1 MPRKQFVVIGL
12 GRFGR
17 SVCRT
22 LYLQG
27 HEVLAID
34 VSPEE
39 VRRAAAEELATHV
52 VQADSTDPRAL
63 EELGVRDFDAVV
75 VAIGTDLE
83 ASVLVVLNLIELGV
97 TRIVAKASYDRY
109 GKVLERLG
117 GSALQVVY
125 PEAQMGERVANAL
138 LGTSILEAIELN
150 PNTSIVEVPVPQA
163 FLGKT
168 LEELDLS
175 GRYGVLLIAIKRGNE
190 VKIAHLNE
198 EPLKSGD
205 VLALIGANE
214 RLQAL
219 PAS

>member
-1 MPRKQFVVIGL
+1 MQRKQFVVIGL

-22 LYLQG
+22 LYQQG
-27 HEVLAID
+27 HEVLAVD
-34 VSPEE
+34 VSAEE

-63 EELGVRDFDAVV
+63 EELGIRDFDAVV

-83 ASVLVVLNLIELGV
+83 ASVLVVLNLVELGV

-117 GSALQVVY
+117 GSAIQIVY
-125 PEAQMGERVANAL
+125 PEAQMGERVALAL
-138 LGTSILEAIELN
+138 MGTTILESIELN
-150 PNTSIVEVPVPQA
+150 PNTSIVELPVPQA
-163 FLGKT
+163 FVGQSLAD
-168 LEELDLS
+168 LDLA
-175 GRYGVLLIAIKRGNE
+175 GRHGVVLVAIKRGEE
-190 VKIAHLNE
+190 VLIPHERNVRLQA
-198 EPLKSGD
+198 GD
-205 VLALIGANE
+205 VLALIGAND

-219 PAS
+219 PR

>member
-1 MPRKQFVVIGL
+1 MQRQQFVVIGL

-34 VSPEE
+34 VSAEE
-39 VRRAAAEELATHV
+39 VRRAAAEEIATHV

-63 EELGVRDFDAVV
+63 EELGVKDFDAVV

-83 ASVLVVLNLIELGV
+83 ASILIVLNLIELGV
-97 TRIVAKASYDRY
+97 SRIVAKASYDRY

-117 GSALQVVY
+117 GARVQVVY
-125 PEAQMGERVANAL
+125 PETQMGEQIANAL
-138 LGTSILEAIELN
+138 TGVTILESIRLN
-150 PNTSIVEVPVPQA
+150 PNTSIVEQPAPHEFV
-163 FLGKT
+163 GKT

-175 GRYGVLLIAIKRGNE
+175 GRYGVVLVAIKRDNE
-190 VKIAHLNE
+190 VKLAHLNTE
-198 EPLKSGD
+198 RVQAGD
-205 VLALIGANE
+205 VLALVGSNE

-219 PAS
+219 PR